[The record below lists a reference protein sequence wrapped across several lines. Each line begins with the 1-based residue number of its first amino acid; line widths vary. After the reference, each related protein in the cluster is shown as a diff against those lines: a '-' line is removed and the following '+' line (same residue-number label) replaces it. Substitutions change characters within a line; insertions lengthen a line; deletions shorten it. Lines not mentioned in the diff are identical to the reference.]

1 MTRVLLAIEA
11 SADLQAIWDY
21 LAPRSATGARRT
33 IDRIDARFQLL
44 QQSPESGELRTDITT
59 PFALGL
65 GHAALAGRVARDLI
79 KLGVQ
84 LTSAKLV
91 ADLYLCAALKIL
103 CALGGLRHRLRHW
116 LSGTL
121 RDFWILV

>member
-44 QQSPESGELRTDITT
+44 QQSPESGELRTDIRVDARQVIVQ
-59 PFALGL
+59 PYVVYYRLEPGVVRILRVIHGAREMP
-65 GHAALAGRVARDLI
+65 AAFDGSPPD
-79 KLGVQ
+79 
-84 LTSAKLV
+84 
-91 ADLYLCAALKIL
+91 
-103 CALGGLRHRLRHW
+103 
-116 LSGTL
+116 
-121 RDFWILV
+121 